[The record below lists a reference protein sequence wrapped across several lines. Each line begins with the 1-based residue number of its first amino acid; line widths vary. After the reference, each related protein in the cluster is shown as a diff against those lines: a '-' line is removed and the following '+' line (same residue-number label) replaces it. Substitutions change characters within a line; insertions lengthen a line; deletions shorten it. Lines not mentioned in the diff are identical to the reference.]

1 MYKNL
6 IFDFDGT
13 VGDTYPI
20 FNAGVQASLTARGFH
35 VDPAETMAALKVTFA
50 HMAECYNHLVPGDT
64 LRAELREYRLAHT
77 EEMIRP
83 CAGLMPLLAAARERG
98 TRCYI
103 YTHSGGEVQKYLQRM
118 GIAEDFVDLMTANEN
133 YPLKPDPTA
142 LLALC
147 ARNNLSIAESL
158 MIGDRDIDV
167 HAGQNAGMH
176 GCLFDPDGFYD
187 PAKVGAEINVSSLD
201 ELIAYL

>member
-13 VGDTYPI
+13 IGDTYPI
-20 FNAGVQASLTARGFH
+20 FNAALQKSLTSRGH
-35 VDPAETMAALKVTFA
+35 SVDPAKTLAALKISFGHA
-50 HMAECYNHLVPGDT
+50 MKCFSSLVEADI
-64 LRAELREYRLAHT
+64 LRRELQEYRLQHT
-77 EEMIRP
+77 EQEITL
-83 CAGLMPLLAAARERG
+83 CAGVAELLAAARARG
-98 TRCYI
+98 VRCYI
-103 YTHSGGEVQKYLQRM
+103 YTHSGSEVKTYLRHL
-118 GIAEDFVDLMTANEN
+118 GIEDDFSDLMTMHEN
-133 YPLKPDPTA
+133 FPLKPDPTA

-147 ARNNLSIAESL
+147 SRNRLNVEESL

-167 HAGQNAGMH
+167 QAGHRAGMH

-187 PAKVGAEINVSSLD
+187 PAIVGAEINVRSLD

>member
-20 FNAGVQASLTARGFH
+20 FNAGVQASLTARGYH
-35 VDPAETMAALKVTFA
+35 VDPDESMAALKISFN
-50 HMAECYNHLVPGDT
+50 HMAQTFDHLVSGDI

-77 EEMIRP
+77 LESLRP
-83 CAGLMPLLAAARERG
+83 CAGLMELLAAARERG
-98 TRCYI
+98 VRCYI
-103 YTHSGGEVQKYLQRM
+103 YTHSGAEVQKYLEHM
-118 GIAEDFVDLMTANEN
+118 GIAEDFVDLMTATEN
-133 YPLKPDPTA
+133 YPVKPDPTA
-142 LLALC
+142 LLVLC
-147 ARNNLSIAESL
+147 ERNSLSIAESL

-187 PAKVGAEINVSSLD
+187 PAEVGAEINVTSLD